1 MLIQRKILTKQ
12 CLEAS
17 LLTESYKETGILA
30 LQMETGIKVLLKMDI
45 DVDSDLWNI
54 KAFLFTNELELEA
67 LKVFRLKGTLKIM
80 ELIMDSGIMTKSMG
94 LAQ

>member
-1 MLIQRKILTKQ
+1 MLTQRKILTRQ

-17 LLTESYKETGILA
+17 LLTESYRGTGILA
-30 LQMETGIKVLLKMDI
+30 LQMVTGIKELLKMAI
-45 DVDSDLWNI
+45 DVDSDRWNI

-80 ELIMDSGIMTKSMG
+80 ELIMGSGIMTKSMD
-94 LAQ
+94 LVQ